1 MRVAGAPNAPGAPC
15 GTLALE
21 AAVGPCEPAGL
32 GPEGPAAMAPE
43 SSPLRLRGIVTGEAG
58 AELVGPRPS
67 TPAASAKPA
76 ATTAPAVTTAAAPP
90 PASTEG
96 ARPEALLAHA
106 HHGFEGLVTHA
117 ASSLGHP
124 VEQVIIA
131 VDPELCLQRIDE
143 LIEEPDQGLD
153 LLVGQGVEVVGVLPT
168 DLDGSAGLGQ
178 GNHHDAPV
186 GLGRGALD
194 EPVGLELLEQLV
206 EGLLADVE
214 EVGELASGDGA
225 LHLQGGEH
233 PAASASGVGQGAGM
247 GMGGDVTTTH
257 EPMKAA

>member
-1 MRVAGAPNAPGAPC
+1 
-15 GTLALE
+15 
-21 AAVGPCEPAGL
+21 
-32 GPEGPAAMAPE
+32 MAPE
-43 SSPLRLRGIVTGEAG
+43 SSPLRLRGVITGEAG
-58 AELVGPRPS
+58 AEVIGPRPA
-67 TPAASAKPA
+67 TTAASVMSAGAAVPTATTAAA
-76 ATTAPAVTTAAAPP
+76 ATTVLTAAAPP
-90 PASTEG
+90 AASAEG

-117 ASSLGHP
+117 AASLGHP
-124 VEQVIIA
+124 VEQVVVA
-131 VDPELCLQRIDE
+131 VDPELGLQRIDE

-214 EVGELASGDGA
+214 QVGELAGGDGA

-233 PAASASGVGQGAGM
+233 PAASASGIGQGAGM